1 MYVWYMLLNIYLFT
15 YLLTYLDDDQDG
27 EFLLVPAHPGSPRER
42 AIERLLYVCMCVLIY
57 LPWPL

>member
-1 MYVWYMLLNIYLFT
+1 MLLNIYLFT

-27 EFLLVPAHPGSPRER
+27 EFLLVPVHPGTPREWV
-42 AIERLLYVCMCVLIY
+42 IEQLLNVCMCVLIY